1 MQKTTLRKI
10 LNFWDN
16 LVFGKINQNNGKQ
29 TDIRLVTNDRTRNIF
44 ASSLN
49 FKGSKY
55 ISEFLQTFEMKKKK
69 KKVKNEYGITL
80 GLRKIL
86 IYEIHYDYMISKLG
100 KKCQNFMQGY
110 GKSDTINENK

>member
-55 ISEFLQTFEMKKKK
+55 ISEFLRTFEMKKKK
-69 KKVKNEYGITL
+69 KK
-80 GLRKIL
+80 
-86 IYEIHYDYMISKLG
+86 S
-100 KKCQNFMQGY
+100 
-110 GKSDTINENK
+110 